1 MNSARLDTD
10 RHAGEDAPDVPTPP
24 RRRTAAPPTEH
35 VVRRALRRIGPSTT
49 AVACYLVAMTV
60 SWLVIDAADVDPL
73 SLRGSVAP
81 IAAGAVGAVVAI
93 ALAARFV
100 SDRVAGAVAGLYS
113 GWIGMILMT
122 ALNGTSFGHNELHDW
137 DTIRMSAL
145 ANRLTTTWGS
155 TDAFLP
161 DLPSEYP
168 VLYPWLVARASEL
181 LDRPTWT
188 LVGHMEVLF
197 ISASALVAFL
207 LWRRLTTAPVALAMA
222 AVAPI
227 VFTHG
232 HKSYEILTLAVL
244 VPWALATFAGLSRRE
259 GGLHWLPAGIIGG
272 LFACTYTGYLMFGAI
287 GGLAIIAARML
298 RPNRGPYLL
307 HLLGVLVTSVVVS
320 SWYVLPLLWAW
331 LTKPREVVADTYPNI
346 AISDDPV
353 PLPFLEATPIG
364 ALALAGLIGLFWY
377 RRRQWWAQPMLL
389 LVGGIYLYWAI
400 HMLSLTGS
408 GHSGF
413 LVKTPRIITM
423 VLVTAGILAVARA
436 GRSLL
441 RRFELTPPRGV
452 GVAAL
457 AVLLVSSGLVA
468 WNTWMPGEPK
478 GFTDALPEVPEAA
491 VEPNPAL
498 RAHMEPG
505 PDGEPSEFIPP
516 EMAAPEMPANRIAAE
531 VERRLGPDAMPMSL
545 STDMRLYV
553 YERWWAYLQRG
564 HYSANSLMRYDE
576 RSDELARLAEIDDP
590 ERFAQAS
597 ANTRFGGIDVFV
609 LRRTGATWYF
619 DDRVE
624 FNPDSFRGPA
634 FDVVDDLPS
643 GLVLAVRTS

>member
-10 RHAGEDAPDVPTPP
+10 MRAGEDVADAPTPP
-24 RRRTAAPPTEH
+24 RGRPAAPPTEH
-35 VVRRALRRIGPSTT
+35 PVRRAVRRIGPSAT

-60 SWLVIDAADVDPL
+60 SWLVIDAADFDPL
-73 SLRGSVAP
+73 SLRGSLAP
-81 IAAGAVGAVVAI
+81 VAAGTVVAVVAI

-100 SDRVAGAVAGLYS
+100 SDHVAGAVAGLYS
-113 GWIGMILMT
+113 GWIGMTLWT
-122 ALNGTSFGHNELHDW
+122 ALNGTPFGHNELHDW

-161 DLPSEYP
+161 GLPSEYP

-181 LDRPTWT
+181 SERPTWT

-197 ISASALVAFL
+197 ISATALVAFL

-272 LFACTYTGYLMFGAI
+272 LFVCTYTGYLMFGAI
-287 GGLAIIAARML
+287 GGLAIIAARLL

-320 SWYVLPLLWAW
+320 SWYLLPLLWAW
-331 LTKPREVVADTYPNI
+331 LTQPREVVADTYPNI
-346 AISDDPV
+346 AIPDDPV
-353 PLPFLEATPIG
+353 PLPFLEPTPIG
-364 ALALAGLIGLFWY
+364 ALALAGLIGLFGY
-377 RRRQWWAQPMLL
+377 RTRQWWAQPMLL

-400 HMLSLTGS
+400 YMLSLVGS

-413 LVKTPRIITM
+413 LVKTPRMITM
-423 VLVTAGILAVARA
+423 VLVTAGILTVAHA
-436 GRSLL
+436 GAALL
-441 RRFELTPPRGV
+441 RRFELAPPRGV
-452 GVAAL
+452 AVAAL

-468 WNTWMPGEPK
+468 WNTWMPGDPK
-478 GFTDALPEVPEAA
+478 GFADALPEVSEDA
-491 VEPNPAL
+491 VEPNAAL

-505 PDGEPSEFIPP
+505 PTGSRPSTSH
-516 EMAAPEMPANRIAAE
+516 
-531 VERRLGPDAMPMSL
+531 RRW
-545 STDMRLYV
+545 R
-553 YERWWAYLQRG
+553 RQRC
-564 HYSANSLMRYDE
+564 
-576 RSDELARLAEIDDP
+576 
-590 ERFAQAS
+590 
-597 ANTRFGGIDVFV
+597 
-609 LRRTGATWYF
+609 RRTGS
-619 DDRVE
+619 RPRS
-624 FNPDSFRGPA
+624 NSGSGPA
-634 FDVVDDLPS
+634 RCRCRCR
-643 GLVLAVRTS
+643 RTCGCTSTNGGGPTCNAGTTRPTA